1 MMASDHSLA
10 GGEDDEGAARA
21 PHALLSP
28 GQVLPPATPTWPPRS
43 GQEGQASLCSSGKGA
58 KEAESGDVE
67 TELQMGGRRAR
78 LVSLLAQ
85 AAAGSG
91 PELSRVDPR
100 ASMGSFFSS
109 ISSPAHR
116 GTKGEFKLNT
126 KGEPNQ

>member
-1 MMASDHSLA
+1 MMASDHSPA

-28 GQVLPPATPTWPPRS
+28 GQVLPQPRPLGPQGPGRKAGRACAPQERAQRKQ
-43 GQEGQASLCSSGKGA
+43 GQETG
-58 KEAESGDVE
+58 
-67 TELQMGGRRAR
+67 LQMGGRRAR
-78 LVSLLAQ
+78 PVSLLAQ

-91 PELSRVDPR
+91 PERSRVDPR
-100 ASMGSFFSS
+100 APMGSFFSS

-126 KGEPNQ
+126 KGGPNQ